1 MEIAVLA
8 LGCFWGPEIK
18 FSKIDGIIKIPKNP
32 IKTANHLKIPTF
44 SLNKNIEKIV
54 VKIGAAKVMLTTVA
68 KGNSL
73 KAIKIAI
80 KAINPDVHLNKCK
93 PGLLV

>member
-1 MEIAVLA
+1 M
-8 LGCFWGPEIK
+8 
-18 FSKIDGIIKIPKNP
+18 
-32 IKTANHLKIPTF
+32 
-44 SLNKNIEKIV
+44 
-54 VKIGAAKVMLTTVA
+54 KIGAAKVMLTTVA